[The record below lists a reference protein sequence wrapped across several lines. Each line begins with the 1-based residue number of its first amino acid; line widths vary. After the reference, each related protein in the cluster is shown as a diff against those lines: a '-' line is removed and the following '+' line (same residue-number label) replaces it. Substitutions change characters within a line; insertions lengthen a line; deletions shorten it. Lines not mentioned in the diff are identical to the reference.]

1 MTEKELTLR
10 CLLWSQLNSIVLG
23 MEHPSDDAKELDL
36 RSLTPSCAQRH
47 KFSRCSAGVGR
58 QHENSK
64 RIAKGAA
71 RHAQCQ

>member
-23 MEHPSDDAKELDL
+23 MEHPSDDAKELGSSELDTEL
-36 RSLTPSCAQRH
+36 RATP
-47 KFSRCSAGVGR
+47 SRCSAGVGR